1 MPQTRL
7 LRTTAA
13 IGTAAIVLGLAGCA
27 SQPQTRRYVQY
38 EPAPHAQPQ
47 RCFDCGTVE
56 HIVRVM
62 NGRDNSRTGAVLG
75 GVLGGIVGREI
86 ADDRS
91 RGRQNTATV
100 AGAVAGAVA
109 GNAIENRM
117 NEETFD
123 VTVRMDDGR
132 RVTVNVTRLPAGVGT
147 GAYVRLDGRRII
159 PLR

>member
-1 MPQTRL
+1 MRHAAL
-7 LRTTAA
+7 LRTLAA
-13 IGTAAIVLGLAGCA
+13 TSAAAVVLTLAGC
-27 SQPQTRRYVQY
+27 STQPQTRRYAQY
-38 EPAPHAQPQ
+38 EPAPYAQPQ

-56 HIVRVM
+56 RIVRVQD
-62 NGRDNSRTGAVLG
+62 GRENTRTGAVLG
-75 GVLGGIVGREI
+75 GVVGAIVGREL

-109 GNAIENRM
+109 GNAMENQV

-132 RVTVNVTRLPAGVGT
+132 RVTVNVTRLPSGVGT
-147 GAYVRLDGRRII
+147 GAYVRLDGRRIV